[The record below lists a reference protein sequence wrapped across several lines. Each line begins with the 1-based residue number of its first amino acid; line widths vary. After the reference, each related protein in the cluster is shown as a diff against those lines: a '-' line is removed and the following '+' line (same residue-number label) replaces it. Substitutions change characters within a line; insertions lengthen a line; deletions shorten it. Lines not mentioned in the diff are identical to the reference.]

1 MESSNVAR
9 ELAFETLEERK
20 EGLRPEKTVQEYIDE
35 TPFWSDGTE
44 APFTPMTAM
53 QWRIWALAT
62 AGKFFEGLVVFMTG
76 VALPLM
82 VAEFSLSALQKGVL
96 SASPLFGILVGATA
110 LGSLSD
116 HFGRKRMFIA
126 EMAIFSICLSLLVL
140 SPGYIWLLLFLFGMG
155 LALGCDYPTAHM
167 VISESIPSK
176 DRGKLVLS
184 AFGFQAIGALVG
196 TAVGYLILH
205 KNPEVAAWRWM
216 YATAVIPALL
226 VLAGRFFIPDSGHWL
241 VCRGK
246 VREAEREV
254 ARLLRRKPPYPKKI
268 NLNCTHPVD
277 FSGNSVTRK
286 RHYGVL
292 FSKRFRRV
300 TILASVPWFLQDL
313 STYGIGI
320 FTPTILASVIGHET
334 RYAHNLADIIHN
346 DIIAAKG
353 AAFIDL
359 MLLIG
364 IIIAILAV
372 DKLGR
377 MRLQIFGFGGCALG
391 LLLASFSINGDGS
404 THMFFLF
411 AGFMLFS
418 FMTNLGPN
426 AMTYL
431 IAGEVFPTHIRGK
444 GVGLSASFAKVGAVL
459 TAFLFPILLAD
470 LGTKVLLYALVGAS
484 LLGAVVTL
492 GFRVET
498 KGINLRTPYL

>member
-1 MESSNVAR
+1 METSNAG
-9 ELAFETLEERK
+9 EDLTFEASDGRK
-20 EGLRPEKTVQEYIDE
+20 EDRHPGKTVQQYIDE

-110 LGSLSD
+110 LGGLSD

-196 TAVGYLILH
+196 TAVGYVVLYR
-205 KNPEVAAWRWM
+205 NPEVAAWRWM

-254 ARLLRRKPPYPKKI
+254 ARLLQRKPPYPKKI
-268 NLNCTHPVD
+268 TLDRTHPVN
-277 FSGNSVTRK
+277 FSNNPATRK

-320 FTPTILASVIGHET
+320 FTPTILASVIGPET

-372 DKLGR
+372 DRIGR
-377 MRLQIFGFGGCALG
+377 MRLQVFGFAGCALG

-404 THMFFLF
+404 TNMFFLF

-418 FMTNLGPN
+418 LMTNLGPN

-431 IAGEVFPTHIRGK
+431 IAGEVFPTRIRGK
-444 GVGLSASFAKVGAVL
+444 GAGFSASFAKNRRS
-459 TAFLFPILLAD
+459 PD
-470 LGTKVLLYALVGAS
+470 S
-484 LLGAVVTL
+484 LSVSGPFGRSGNKSVVIRA
-492 GFRVET
+492 GGRIVA
-498 KGINLRTPYL
+498 GGRCYPVVQG